1 MNIVMNRAGWI
12 RLSLVVG
19 ALALLEAACRS
30 GFVGKDA
37 VIPPTVMLEGAW
49 RALRAEETRADL
61 IYTLQTV
68 GLALVLS
75 LAAGAVIGAL
85 LHSLPRLR
93 RVLDPLLASYYAV
106 PTFVFYPL
114 FIVLFGLNRWPLVA
128 IGFLFAVVAV
138 AINTLDGLSRIP
150 RAYRRTAAV
159 MRLSPAQS
167 LIHVI
172 LPAAS
177 PWFFTG
183 AKFAVAYSFIGVIA
197 GEFVVSGAGMGHAIA
212 FAYNSFDN
220 RMMYGLIVLLFLVVG
235 GINTALWSIERR
247 LHARLAGR

>member
-1 MNIVMNRAGWI
+1 M
-12 RLSLVVG
+12 
-19 ALALLEAACRS
+19 
-30 GFVGKDA
+30 
-37 VIPPTVMLEGAW
+37 
-49 RALRAEETRADL
+49 
-61 IYTLQTV
+61 
-68 GLALVLS
+68 
-75 LAAGAVIGAL
+75 
-85 LHSLPRLR
+85 
-93 RVLDPLLASYYAV
+93 
-106 PTFVFYPL
+106 
-114 FIVLFGLNRWPLVA
+114 FGLNRWPLVA

-197 GEFVVSGAGMGHAIA
+197 GEFFVSGAGSWPAIP
-212 FAYNSFDN
+212 FPHNSF
-220 RMMYGLIVLLFLVVG
+220 
-235 GINTALWSIERR
+235 
-247 LHARLAGR
+247 LHTIPHRSNI